1 MTLAK
6 ISLHCILRIQIWSQ
20 TYVNLKPEK
29 SDVNI
34 KRVWYFYQLFFNL
47 KVKFR
52 AVASK
57 WCKSMQNQAERKK
70 GRYETLKKVKQDI
83 RDNIFNLQHHL
94 CSYKMTR
101 HKPPKVNLKN
111 NSSVYICIYIIY
123 IYIYI
128 YIYIRVSIY
137 TYLLFWSRTPN
148 VYSEKPR
155 KVNLGSFWKI
165 QSLSTSD
172 VSDLSFSRIYFSN
185 NFTTDSQPKL
195 QTGDLPRSLVKI
207 TIIVISLFKVDQLHK
222 YSETKKIYI

>member
-128 YIYIRVSIY
+128 YIYTCKYIYILVVLEQNSECVFRKTTKSQFGKFLKNTISINEWRFRPFLFKN
-137 TYLLFWSRTPN
+137 LLFKQFYHRFSA
-148 VYSEKPR
+148 
-155 KVNLGSFWKI
+155 KVTDRRPSAI
-165 QSLSTSD
+165 
-172 VSDLSFSRIYFSN
+172 FSQNYYYCYQFI
-185 NFTTDSQPKL
+185 
-195 QTGDLPRSLVKI
+195 
-207 TIIVISLFKVDQLHK
+207 
-222 YSETKKIYI
+222 

>member
-57 WCKSMQNQAERKK
+57 WCKSMQNPAERKK

-111 NSSVYICIYIIY
+111 NSSVYICIYIY

-128 YIYIRVSIY
+128 VFRKTTKSQFGKFLKNTVSINEWRFRPFLFKN
-137 TYLLFWSRTPN
+137 LLFKQFYHRFSA
-148 VYSEKPR
+148 
-155 KVNLGSFWKI
+155 KVTDRRPSAI
-165 QSLSTSD
+165 
-172 VSDLSFSRIYFSN
+172 FSQNYYYCYQFI
-185 NFTTDSQPKL
+185 
-195 QTGDLPRSLVKI
+195 
-207 TIIVISLFKVDQLHK
+207 
-222 YSETKKIYI
+222 